1 MTQFISKDNSNLLW
15 DILNENPLFLK
26 FSKNKEDLI
35 MKVLQDDMK
44 SFYDRNLQIND
55 LMELNKRF
63 IAYITNAL
71 LEKNNK
77 SKSVTFEDTFK
88 KKEEEYHQA
97 FKSPLP
103 PQVNFSDDQIDE
115 KISNIDELI
124 TNVMQTRQ
132 FDIQQ
137 IEQQNDVFKIEKEE
151 DMKVKREIEIQK
163 NSINSMDN
171 RLLRLEEKIDNL
183 TKLVSQLIEVKINDK
198 ITNEK
203 LDFN

>member
-1 MTQFISKDNSNLLW
+1 MTEFISKDNSDLLW

-77 SKSVTFEDTFK
+77 SKSVTFEDSFK
-88 KKEEEYHQA
+88 KKEEEYHEA
-97 FKSPLP
+97 FKPQLP

-137 IEQQNDVFKIEKEE
+137 IEHQNDVFKNEKEE
-151 DMKVKREIEIQK
+151 EIKVKKEIEIQK

-183 TKLVSQLIEVKINDK
+183 TKLVSQLIEVKINNK

>member
-1 MTQFISKDNSNLLW
+1 MTEFISKDNSDLLW

-44 SFYDRNLQIND
+44 SFYDRNQQIND

-63 IAYITNAL
+63 ISYITNAL

-97 FKSPLP
+97 FKPPLP
-103 PQVNFSDDQIDE
+103 PQVNFSDDQLDE

>member
-44 SFYDRNLQIND
+44 SFYERNDHISN
-55 LMELNKRF
+55 LMELNKNF
-63 IAYITNAL
+63 ISYITNAL
-71 LEKNNK
+71 LEKNTK
-77 SKSVTFEDTFK
+77 SKSVSFEETFK
-88 KKEEEYHQA
+88 KKEEEYQQA
-97 FKSPLP
+97 FNPPAP
-103 PQVNFSDDQIDE
+103 PQINFSDEQIDE
-115 KISNIDELI
+115 KISNLDDLI
-124 TNVMQTRQ
+124 TNVMQSRQ

-137 IEQQNDVFKIEKEE
+137 IEQQNDIIKNEQEE
-151 DMKVKREIEIQK
+151 DKKVKKQIEIQK

-183 TKLVSQLIEVKINDK
+183 TKLVSQLIEVKINEK
-198 ITNEK
+198 ISNQS

>member
-44 SFYDRNLQIND
+44 SFYDRNQQIND

-63 IAYITNAL
+63 ISYITNAL

-77 SKSVTFEDTFK
+77 SKSVTFEDSFK
-88 KKEEEYHQA
+88 KKEEEYHEA
-97 FKSPLP
+97 FKPQLP
-103 PQVNFSDDQIDE
+103 PQVNFSDDQLEE

-132 FDIQQ
+132 FDSQQ
-137 IEQQNDVFKIEKEE
+137 IEHQNDAFKNEKEE
-151 DMKVKREIEIQK
+151 EIKVKKEIEIQK

-183 TKLVSQLIEVKINDK
+183 TKLVSQLIEVKINNK